1 MATQRETS
9 NLVSCAERGKEEKGR
24 WLPVVLPLIELCFS
38 LISVSL
44 AECRA

>member
-9 NLVSCAERGKEEKGR
+9 NLLRGAERGKEEIGR
-24 WLPVVLPLIELCFS
+24 WLLVVLPLIQLCFPM
-38 LISVSL
+38 IGVSL

>member
-1 MATQRETS
+1 MATQSGKS
-9 NLVSCAERGKEEKGR
+9 NLVRCAERGKEEKGR
-24 WLPVVLPLIELCFS
+24 WLPVVLLLIELCFP